1 MNEVEVMPQKRPS
14 LRDPIPGK
22 GRFWGTTSTKHK
34 NKHNTHTI

>member
-1 MNEVEVMPQKRPS
+1 MPPKRPS

-34 NKHNTHTI
+34 NKHKTHTI